1 MHFICRS
8 FIGKDNP
15 QFWSQTWENEPD
27 NSFPPAH
34 LFGLISLKNNNGD
47 SDLKILGREI
57 IDQINQLFFSSS
69 AVQINQKIDQTI
81 NQIIENYPSTNI
93 DLSILISSRQQ
104 IFAAV
109 YGQTQIILQRNS
121 QISRLVRGFPN
132 QFFQVSGPTQT
143 GDKFILSTNDFVD
156 QIGWEKIK
164 STVIETKIQN
174 IEETFLSSLYS
185 LENQDNL
192 SSFLVEV
199 CSDETNDSFSPISE
213 EPSIQIDPPAIQPQP
228 PSQPL
233 PQTETIPASHHQ
245 PQIYVKN
252 RFKFKIG
259 NHKKIQLIVALFLLL
274 GLMIS
279 FYFGYQKNQTQKAE
293 TSFQTLKTEL
303 ENKLNNIAVVKNLN
317 IETAYQSAKE
327 AQDIISKMSQ
337 LQIHSDE
344 ISQYKSQVDLILSQ
358 SGDSSSFK
366 PESVYDTSLI
376 INHPNFSK
384 IVFSKNTLYLLD
396 SSNGRI
402 DSLIPQDKSTKN
414 LIISDQV
421 KSGSKILVDSN
432 NFYLLSGKQVFLI
445 EKNNLSSKIDLNS
458 SSLTVTDAHFWNG
471 SLYVLDRDSQSIW
484 KLTPSA
490 SGFSTPQSWLKNDA
504 KLELGVTSLS
514 IDGQVWVLTES
525 GQIYLYT
532 SGVKDKFKQS
542 QEISFTKATNLTAD
556 ADSDYLVFSDN
567 SKLIYVY
574 KKTGEFGFKFNLGD
588 LQVLDVTFDSTNKI
602 IYFLASDQKIYK
614 ISL

>member
-8 FIGKDNP
+8 FIGKDNS

-27 NSFPPAH
+27 TSPFPAH
-34 LFGLISLKNNNGD
+34 LFGLISLQNNHDD
-47 SDLKILGREI
+47 SDLKIVGREI
-57 IDQINQLFFSSS
+57 IDQINQLFFSLP
-69 AVQINQKIDQTI
+69 ANQISQKIDQTV
-81 NQIIENYPSTNI
+81 NQIIQNNPSLNLN
-93 DLSILISSRQQ
+93 LSLLVSSHHQV
-104 IFAAV
+104 FAAV
-109 YGQTQIILQRNS
+109 YGQTQIILQRGS
-121 QISRLVRGFPN
+121 QISRLICGFSN
-132 QFFQVSGPTQT
+132 QLSQISGPAQD
-143 GDKFILSTNDFVD
+143 GDKFILSTNDFVN
-156 QIGWEKIK
+156 QIGWQKIK

-192 SSFLVEV
+192 ASFLIEV
-199 CSDETNDSFSPISE
+199 CPDQIDNSAPISPQSSVPTAISPIQSQSSALQSE
-213 EPSIQIDPPAIQPQP
+213 AAPPPV
-228 PSQPL
+228 
-233 PQTETIPASHHQ
+233 HHQ

-259 NHKKIQLIVALFLLL
+259 NHKKIQLIIALLL
-274 GLMIS
+274 LIGLMFS

-293 TSFQTLKTEL
+293 TNFQTLKTDL
-303 ENKLNNIAVVKNLN
+303 EKKLNNISVVKNLN

-327 AQDIISKMSQ
+327 AQEIISQMSQ
-337 LQIHSDE
+337 LKIHPDE

-358 SGDSSSFK
+358 SGDSDTFK

-376 INHPNFSK
+376 VNHPSFSK
-384 IVFSKNTLYLLD
+384 IVFSKSTLYLLD
-396 SSNGRI
+396 SANGRI
-402 DSLIPQDKSTKN
+402 DSLIPKDKSTKN

-421 KSGSKILVDSN
+421 KSGTKILVDSN

-445 EKNNLSSKIDLNS
+445 EKNNLSSKVDLS
-458 SSLTVTDAHFWNG
+458 SSSATVTDAYFWNG

-490 SGFSTPQSWLKNDA
+490 SGFSSPQSWLKNDA
-504 KLELGVTSLS
+504 KLELGAVSLS
-514 IDGQVWVLTES
+514 IDGQIWLLTQS

-542 QEISFTKATNLTAD
+542 QDINFTQTANLTAD
-556 ADSDYLVFSDN
+556 ADSDYLIFSDN

-574 KKTGEFGFKFNLGD
+574 KKTGEFNFKFNLGD
-588 LQVLDVTFDSTNKI
+588 LQVLDVTFDSANKI